1 MNRER
6 KKQRKNIEESITDRT
21 ARATAVVAVAATA
34 AAAATAQAVAR
45 EHDTFNSNTQ
55 H

>member
-21 ARATAVVAVAATA
+21 ARATAVVVVAA

>member
-21 ARATAVVAVAATA
+21 ARATAVVAVAA

>member
-1 MNRER
+1 MSRER

-21 ARATAVVAVAATA
+21 ARATAVVAVAA